1 MARKPLQLGRPD
13 VAESIDELH
22 RNEPPGWRKDR
33 LLVIKLVARGDL
45 TAAKIADLVCA
56 RPASLLPGALGERE

>member
-22 RNEPPGWRKDR
+22 RKEPPGWRKDR
-33 LLVIKLVARGDL
+33 LLVIKLVTRGEAHLRFKGRFNVLRDRQSVKFRQ
-45 TAAKIADLVCA
+45 AV
-56 RPASLLPGALGERE
+56 